1 MTNMLSNFAKL
12 KKVVKERNRIS
23 SISMAICSTIV
34 HFLLFYYVFMQ
45 KQIATYYFMNLNY
58 PYATSGNNIYEL
70 RPNVL

>member
-1 MTNMLSNFAKL
+1 
-12 KKVVKERNRIS
+12 
-23 SISMAICSTIV
+23 MAICSTIV